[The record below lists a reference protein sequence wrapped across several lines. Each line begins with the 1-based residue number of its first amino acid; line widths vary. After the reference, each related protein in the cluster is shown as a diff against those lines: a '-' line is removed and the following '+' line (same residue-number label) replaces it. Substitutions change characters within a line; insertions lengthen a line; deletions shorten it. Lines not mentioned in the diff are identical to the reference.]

1 MIPPKFFPILLR
13 ELLLEH
19 KITPIQLATYIEA
32 SRETVLSWLRASSI
46 PRLSSV
52 FKISKV
58 LGGHQVELIQSSLR
72 WSQARKS
79 DQDPEI
85 GNFSFKQALLQA
97 MENPDLMRGVTDK
110 DLPEFVE
117 LCRVAIQQADRFE
130 DEWPLKSI
138 ETDASENAVDS
149 IVLLPQPTI
158 IITDQ
163 WSEVVNHIARDSE
176 QLYTLNW
183 KKFEDLVAYL
193 LESYGWSVE
202 PMGYTKDG
210 GIDILAVRQVSP
222 DVVFQMMVQCKR
234 FSKSRRVGVEIVR
247 EIWSVKW
254 ERGFH
259 QAMIA
264 TTSSFTRG
272 ALETAEKWN
281 LELRD
286 HDSIVGWCQNY
297 GRIIL

>member
-1 MIPPKFFPILLR
+1 MISPKFFPILLR

-19 KITPIQLATYIEA
+19 KITPTQLATYIGV
-32 SRETVLSWLRASSI
+32 SRETVLTWLRASSI
-46 PRLSSV
+46 PRLASV
-52 FKISKV
+52 LKISKV
-58 LGGHQVELIQSSLR
+58 LGAHEIKLLQSSLR

-79 DQDPEI
+79 GHDPELGI
-85 GNFSFKQALLQA
+85 FSFKKALFHA
-97 MENPDLMRGVTDK
+97 MENTDWMRGVTDE

-117 LCRVAIQQADRFE
+117 LCRVAILQADKFE
-130 DEWPLKSI
+130 NEWLSESI
-138 ETDASENAVDS
+138 ETDTPNNAVDS
-149 IVLLPQPTI
+149 IILLPQPAL

-163 WSEVVNHIARDSE
+163 WSEIVNHIARDSD
-176 QLYTLNW
+176 QLYNLNW

-193 LESYGWSVE
+193 LKSYGWSIE

-222 DVVFQMMVQCKR
+222 DIVFQMMVQCKR
-234 FSKSRRVGVEIVR
+234 FAKSRKVGVEIVR

-272 ALETAEKWN
+272 ALEKAQKWN

-286 HDSIVGWCQNY
+286 HDSIVSWCQSH
-297 GRIIL
+297 GRIIS